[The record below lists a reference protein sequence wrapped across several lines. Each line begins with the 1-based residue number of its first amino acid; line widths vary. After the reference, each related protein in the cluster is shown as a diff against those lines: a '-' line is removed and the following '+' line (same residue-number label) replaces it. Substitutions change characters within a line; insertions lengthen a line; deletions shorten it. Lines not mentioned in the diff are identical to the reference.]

1 MNTRTAGSVGL
12 TRLILQALFSLVVG
26 IFVSICT
33 LVVQALVVI
42 SGRRASKSE
51 TPYANEAAHEFG
63 CSICQR
69 QISQQRGEVTSDD
82 AMRAPKSM
90 AS

>member
-12 TRLILQALFSLVVG
+12 TRLVLQALFSLIVG

-33 LVVQALVVI
+33 LVVQAVVVI
-42 SGRRASKSE
+42 SGRRVSKSE
-51 TPYANEAAHEFG
+51 TPYTNETVHEFG

-69 QISQQRGEVTSDD
+69 QISQKRGEVPSDD
-82 AMRAPKSM
+82 AMRVPESM

>member
-1 MNTRTAGSVGL
+1 M
-12 TRLILQALFSLVVG
+12 
-26 IFVSICT
+26 SICT

-51 TPYANEAAHEFG
+51 TPYSNEAVHEFG

-69 QISQQRGEVTSDD
+69 QISQKRGELPSDD
-82 AMRAPKSM
+82 AIRAPESM